1 MREHRR
7 AQSSSVTKGHIGG
20 IAMTGPIAPSEF
32 GLRSPIIARPDTNL
46 FLQTRTMPDLNT
58 ILGRLND
65 RLLRLEGELFVLRS
79 LARATLTAGDDH
91 AARMRKL
98 VEAAKVALADE
109 AQRPLDKPTRKYV
122 DAATALVEELLV
134 EPTPARPLFTVID
147 GGRRD

>member
-1 MREHRR
+1 M
-7 AQSSSVTKGHIGG
+7 A
-20 IAMTGPIAPSEF
+20 
-32 GLRSPIIARPDTNL
+32 
-46 FLQTRTMPDLNT
+46 DLNAV
-58 ILGRLND
+58 LSRLND

-79 LARATLTAGDDH
+79 LARATLTACDDH

-98 VEAAKVALADE
+98 VEAAKVALDDE
-109 AQRPLDKPTRKYV
+109 AKRELDKPTRKYV